1 MIAERSGSDVPGRTD
16 SPDALRRACAVPVIS
31 LPAMV
36 PAPSALLRPGMGGCR
51 APGCTAAWFRLS
63 GRTNLVVMRLP

>member
-1 MIAERSGSDVPGRTD
+1 MPGRTD
-16 SPDALRRACAVPVIS
+16 LPDALRRTVIS